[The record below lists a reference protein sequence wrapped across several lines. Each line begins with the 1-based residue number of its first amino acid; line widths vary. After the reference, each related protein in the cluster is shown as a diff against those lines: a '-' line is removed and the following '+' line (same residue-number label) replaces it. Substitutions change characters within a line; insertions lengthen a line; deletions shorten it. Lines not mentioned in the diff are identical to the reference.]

1 MNLQQTLKELLLQ
14 ETEVP
19 LIVRR
24 RTVYFKE
31 YLYYEMEFAQ
41 RNNLTCK
48 FNDVETY
55 TEYIIEETILRLYHG
70 WFTDRISDDFSE
82 EWSSASAFSA
92 APLRKLS
99 LEINNTKPL
108 LPSTEES

>member
-1 MNLQQTLKELLLQ
+1 MNLQQTLKKLLLQ

-82 EWSSASAFSA
+82 EWSSASAF
-92 APLRKLS
+92 
-99 LEINNTKPL
+99 I
-108 LPSTEES
+108 EEFIREHYIDDIENFYNSRCT

>member
-19 LIVRR
+19 LVVKR

-31 YLYYEMEFAQ
+31 YLYYEMELYQ

-48 FNDVETY
+48 FNDVEIY

-70 WFTDRISDDFSE
+70 WFANIISDDFSE
-82 EWSSASAFSA
+82 EWSSASAFIKEFIRENYIDDIENFYNS
-92 APLRKLS
+92 RC
-99 LEINNTKPL
+99 T
-108 LPSTEES
+108 